1 MYGIVLYVQLLVSLG
16 SRQCFY
22 YDTLRAIEN
31 GIDVHIGENK
41 EKKKCSLEIKNVW
54 HCFIVFCMY
63 NCITTGIACS
73 SFFSSYCSFSYH
85 TRSVPNTHVDCLF
98 LGVFVGVGTGT
109 LALVAPP
116 FHFSYFWFGVFGANL
131 LGRTHMS

>member
-1 MYGIVLYVQLLVSLG
+1 MAL
-16 SRQCFY
+16 
-22 YDTLRAIEN
+22 
-31 GIDVHIGENK
+31 
-41 EKKKCSLEIKNVW
+41 
-54 HCFIVFCMY
+54 FCMY

-73 SFFSSYCSFSYH
+73 SFFSPFFSYCFILVPH
-85 TRSVPNTHVDCLF
+85 PLRSKHAWTCLF

>member
-1 MYGIVLYVQLLVSLG
+1 MYGIVLYVQLYHYRYCLFIIFFILLFILVPHP
-16 SRQCFY
+16 
-22 YDTLRAIEN
+22 LRSKHA
-31 GIDVHIGENK
+31 
-41 EKKKCSLEIKNVW
+41 W
-54 HCFIVFCMY
+54 
-63 NCITTGIACS
+63 T
-73 SFFSSYCSFSYH
+73 
-85 TRSVPNTHVDCLF
+85 CLF